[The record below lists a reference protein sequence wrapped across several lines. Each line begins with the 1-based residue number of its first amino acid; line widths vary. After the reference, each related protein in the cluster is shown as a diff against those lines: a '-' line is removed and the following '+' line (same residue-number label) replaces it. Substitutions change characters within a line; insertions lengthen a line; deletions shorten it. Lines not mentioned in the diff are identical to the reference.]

1 MTGASKNLHDRNNN
15 KKEKNEQNNR
25 RVNVEERPKVPL
37 HSLLYRQEGQQPHVA
52 LRHVFLQERT
62 RSDREERSTYVSGGV
77 VTLLTPVKWRNRPF
91 GELHFAADSM
101 LTRMLFTKH

>member
-37 HSLLYRQEGQQPHVA
+37 RSLSLPKMPSGANA
-52 LRHVFLQERT
+52 LKISDHQLDP
-62 RSDREERSTYVSGGV
+62 RSPGDR
-77 VTLLTPVKWRNRPF
+77 
-91 GELHFAADSM
+91 M
-101 LTRMLFTKH
+101 

>member
-37 HSLLYRQEGQQPHVA
+37 HSLLYRQEGQQPHIT
-52 LRHVFLQERT
+52 LRRVFLQERT
-62 RSDREERSTYVSGGV
+62 RSDRPERSTCVSGGGCDTANSCEV
-77 VTLLTPVKWRNRPF
+77 AYSET
-91 GELHFAADSM
+91 
-101 LTRMLFTKH
+101 